1 MKNTSILGRT
11 ATVRACDVRIN
22 PPQAVNPIASYIEAA
37 LYWRAYGLNAIPIIP
52 GTKQTAVKWEP
63 WLDRLTMAKI
73 AGHWSQHPDHELG
86 FIVGDDII
94 VLDADSPEA
103 KVALAILEK
112 TFDVTPNLTVN
123 TTKGV
128 HHYYKR
134 AAGTFAKSDSH
145 STEEY
150 PERLDVKTGRSMV
163 ILPPSTGKSLDI
175 DEAENAGNLTE
186 VGQEFIDAVF
196 HHNGRPAPRPFESS
210 SPEHIAS
217 APSSREMSQLQA
229 LLCHLSPSCGY
240 EDWLHA
246 GMVTFHVTDGSD
258 EGLDLF
264 DTWSRGG
271 NSYKGRKEIEAKWRS
286 FNVTQ
291 NNPVTIGTLIKMVT
305 DKGGDWIAVCD
316 AVEPQF
322 QPCNTVT
329 IHADKQPADAFAMV
343 SAHPKTCTAVTP
355 TALPKVKPRVAAVIA
370 AVTPDRKA
378 ANPLDKFSLRGMSDE
393 LEKNVVASLPL
404 LDEVALM
411 GQLTALFATPNT
423 GKTLIVLSRLI
434 DAIKDGRIDPTKL
447 YYLNMDDTS
456 QGLLEKLRLAEEYNF
471 HMLAEGHRDFTARS
485 FLDIIRG
492 MTEADQASGVMVVL
506 DTLKKFVD
514 LMDKGRTSAFTNVIR
529 SFVTKGGT
537 VIALAHTNKHPGK
550 DGKPIYGGVSDT
562 LNDFDCAYT
571 IAPISVKDGVKV
583 VEFTNIKRRGDVVDS
598 AAYSYC
604 VGNKIPYNE
613 ILLSVQAVDQDALEP
628 LKLFEAVKSDAE
640 IISAVTA
647 CIGDGINSKMKLA
660 DATATRSGISK
671 RKALQVIEKYN
682 GDDPVLHRWKFR
694 LADRGAKVFAMLDAA
709 PPDASLGSTAT

>member
-1 MKNTSILGRT
+1 MENKEIPLELKTS
-11 ATVRACDVRIN
+11 VRACDVRIN
-22 PPQAVNPIASYIEAA
+22 PPQVLNPIASNIEAA
-37 LYWRAYGLNAIPIIP
+37 LEWCAYGLNVIPIIP
-52 GTKQTAVKWEP
+52 GTKLPAVAWDP
-63 WLDRLTMAKI
+63 WLKDLTMAKI

-128 HHYYKR
+128 HHYFKR
-134 AAGTFAKSDSH
+134 ATGTFAKSDSH
-145 STEEY
+145 STEEH

-163 ILPPSTGKSLDI
+163 ILPPSTGKKLDI
-175 DEAENAGNLTE
+175 DEAENVNELTE

-196 HHNGRPAPRPFESS
+196 HHNGRPAPRPFVTEPTQCGPLETSS
-210 SPEHIAS
+210 LKI
-217 APSSREMSQLQA
+217 RQILA
-229 LLCHLSPSCGY
+229 LLTFLGTNIGY
-240 EDWLHA
+240 EDWYHM
-246 GMVTFHVTDGSD
+246 GMVIYHETKGSD

-264 DTWSRGG
+264 DTWSSKC
-271 NSYKGRKEIEAKWRS
+271 NKYKGRPEIEAKWRS
-286 FNVTQ
+286 FNSNPVH
-291 NNPVTIGTLIKMVT
+291 PVTIGTLIKMVT
-305 DKGGDWIAVCD
+305 DKGGDWMAICD
-316 AVEPQF
+316 AAEPQF
-322 QPCNTVT
+322 ERCVT
-329 IHADKQPADAFAMV
+329 EVINPGKQPAMV

-355 TALPKVKPRVAAVIA
+355 TALPKVMPMVAAVIA

-393 LEKNVVASLPL
+393 LEKNVVASVPL

-411 GQLTALFATPNT
+411 GQVTALFAAPNT
-423 GKTLIVLSRLI
+423 GKTLIVLSLLI
-434 DAIKDGRIDPTKL
+434 KAIKDGRIDPTNL
-447 YYLNMDDTS
+447 YYMDMDDTS
-456 QGLLEKLRLAEEYNF
+456 QGLLEKLRLAEEYGF
-471 HMLAEGHRDFTARS
+471 HMLAEGHLDFTART
-485 FLDIIRG
+485 FLDIIRE
-492 MTEADQASGVMVVL
+492 MTAADQASGAIVVL

-529 SFVTKGGT
+529 PFVTKGGT
-537 VIALAHTNKHPGK
+537 VIALAHTNKHPAK

-583 VEFTNIKRRGDVVDS
+583 VEFTNIKMRGGVVNS

-604 VGNKIPYNE
+604 VGKGIPYNE
-613 ILLSVQAVDQDALEP
+613 ILLSVQSVDKEALEP

-640 IISAVTA
+640 IISAVMA

-671 RKALQVIEKYN
+671 RKALQVIEKYT

-694 LADRGAKVFAMLDAA
+694 LADRGAKIFVVLDAA
-709 PPDASLGSTAT
+709 PPDAGLGSTAT